1 MNKDFSRKF
10 SEYKSEVYERANTLA
25 SQIEEQVTQKK
36 ISNTYF
42 EMYKDIAATLRNG
55 LIHK

>member
-1 MNKDFSRKF
+1 M
-10 SEYKSEVYERANTLA
+10 EVVDRANTLA

-36 ISNTYF
+36 ISNTYH

-55 LIHK
+55 LIHR